1 MVNNVKLKLLLP
13 KEQASKC
20 EAVIDSD
27 IKSTSRAICG
37 EYEEIVFNI
46 STGNH
51 TLKIF
56 TAQTKSLSKIGQI
69 KFDFFTASPKNH
81 LNHILAF
88 HHNINCFTQ
97 IINMTIHR
105 DAELIIAFKKEGYYN
120 FLNVYSSFLKPFIK
134 KKSNIKI
141 NSDDFYIFD
150 SVHEKLHFYIKSFF
164 IFTIY
169 SACILLVLIL
179 FSLNNFKNWN
189 SDLGTQGFTGKS
201 IFFIGLFPI
210 MIYVILSYFIYS
222 IKLYKRY
229 KYTKD
234 SIGIDSL
241 C

>member
-1 MVNNVKLKLLLP
+1 MEMNVNLRLLIP

-20 EAVIDSD
+20 EAVIDNK
-27 IKSTSRAICG
+27 IKCTSRVICG

-46 STGNH
+46 SPGNH
-51 TLKIF
+51 TLKICN
-56 TAQTKSLSKIGQI
+56 TQTKSLSKIGQI

-105 DAELIIAFKKEGYYN
+105 DAELIIEFKRDGYYN

-141 NSDDFYIFD
+141 NFDDFYIFD
-150 SVHEKLHFYIKSFF
+150 SFDKKTHFYIKSFF

-189 SDLGTQGFTGKS
+189 SNLGAQGFTGKS
-201 IFFIGLFPI
+201 IFFVGLFPI
-210 MIYVILSYFIYS
+210 MIYVVLSYFIYS

-229 KYTKD
+229 KYAKD

>member
-1 MVNNVKLKLLLP
+1 MEKNVNFRLLLP
-13 KEQASKC
+13 KEQAGKC

-27 IKSTSRAICG
+27 IKCTSRAICG

-46 STGNH
+46 SPGNH
-51 TLKIF
+51 TLIIC

-105 DAELIIAFKKEGYYN
+105 DAELIIAVKREGYYN
-120 FLNVYSSFLKPFIK
+120 FLNVYSLFLKPFIK
-134 KKSNIKI
+134 RKSNIKI
-141 NSDDFYIFD
+141 ITDDFYIFD
-150 SVHEKLHFYIKSFF
+150 SVDKKSRFYIKSFF

-179 FSLNNFKNWN
+179 LSLNNFKNWN
-189 SDLGTQGFTGKS
+189 SDLGAQGFTGKS
-201 IFFIGLFPI
+201 IFFVGLFPI

-222 IKLYKRY
+222 IKLYKHY